1 MFDYMWMWS
10 EFLVRWLHV
19 VAGIAW
25 IGSSFYFIA
34 LDLSLKPGKQ
44 LPDEA
49 HGQAWQVHGGGFYN
63 MVKYLVAPARMPDE
77 LTWFKWEAYT
87 TWLSG
92 FALLTIIY
100 YAGSGLYMIDSE
112 ILDLDPWQAIALSI
126 GGIVASWVAYDVM
139 CRSPLGR
146 DDRVLAL
153 AGFVFIVALAWLYT
167 EIFSARGAFVQIG
180 VSIGTIM
187 VANVAMV
194 IIPGQKKVV
203 AALVAGDTPDPA
215 FGRRGKQRSLHN
227 NYLTLPVIFVM
238 IGGHYPAVFATD
250 YAWVI
255 LALVLVIGAVI
266 RHFFNTKHKGDP
278 APWWTWGVA
287 AALIVAAVLLSQAG
301 APKYDESAYAEQGY
315 SEGAELHLAAVELVT
330 ERCSMCHAAVPQWDG
345 MTFPPKG
352 VVLESEADIMAHVDA
367 IYWQVA
373 ASHAMPPGNV
383 IWVEPEERAMLAKW
397 RQMLHSRSPTTGEA
411 G

>member
-1 MFDYMWMWS
+1 MFDYLWMWS

-34 LDLSLKPGKQ
+34 LDLSLKPGKA

-92 FALLTIIY
+92 FALLTLIY
-100 YAGSGLYMIDSE
+100 YAGAGLYMIDVE
-112 ILDLDPWQAIALSI
+112 ILDLEPWQAVGLSV
-126 GGIVASWVAYDVM
+126 GGIIATWVVYDGI

-146 DDRVLAL
+146 NDVHLAL
-153 AGFVFIVALAWLYT
+153 AGFAFIVVLAWLYS
-167 EIFSARGAFVQIG
+167 EMFSARGAFVQIG

-194 IIPGQKKVV
+194 IIPGQRKVV
-203 AALVAGDTPDPA
+203 TALVAGEEPDPRYGA
-215 FGRRGKQRSLHN
+215 RGKQRSLHN
-227 NYLTLPVIFVM
+227 NYLTLPVVFVM
-238 IGGHYPAVFATD
+238 IGGHYPAVFATE
-250 YAWVI
+250 YAWII
-255 LALVLVIGAVI
+255 LALVLVMGAVI
-266 RHFFNTKHKGDP
+266 RHFFNTKHKGQP
-278 APWWTWGVA
+278 APWWTWIVA
-287 AALIVAAVLLSQAG
+287 AALTVGAIFLSHAG
-301 APKYDESAYAEQGY
+301 APKYDADAYAEYEFG
-315 SEGAELHLAAVELVT
+315 EGAELHLAAVELVT
-330 ERCSMCHAAVPQWDG
+330 ERCAICHARVPQWDG
-345 MTFPPKG
+345 MVFPPKG
-352 VVLESEADIMAHVDA
+352 VVLETESDILRQMDD

-383 IWVEPEERAMLAKW
+383 IWVEDEERAMLAKW
-397 RQMLHSRSPTTGEA
+397 RAMLRSGDLVPEKG
-411 G
+411 

>member
-1 MFDYMWMWS
+1 MFDYLWMWS

-34 LDLSLKPGKQ
+34 LDLSLKPGKA

-92 FALLTIIY
+92 FALLTLIY
-100 YAGSGLYMIDSE
+100 YAGAGLYMIDVE
-112 ILDLDPWQAIALSI
+112 ILDLEPWQAVGLSV
-126 GGIVASWVAYDVM
+126 GGIIATWVVYDGI

-146 DDRVLAL
+146 NDVHLAL
-153 AGFVFIVALAWLYT
+153 AGFAFIVALAWLYS
-167 EIFSARGAFVQIG
+167 EMFSARGAFVQIG
-180 VSIGTIM
+180 VSIGTIL

-194 IIPGQKKVV
+194 IIPGQRKVV
-203 AALVAGDTPDPA
+203 TALVAGEEPDPRYGA
-215 FGRRGKQRSLHN
+215 RGKQRSLHN
-227 NYLTLPVIFVM
+227 NYLTLPVVFVM
-238 IGGHYPAVFATD
+238 IGGHYPAVFATE
-250 YAWVI
+250 YAWII
-255 LALVLVIGAVI
+255 LALVLVMGAVI
-266 RHFFNTKHKGDP
+266 RHFFNTKHKGQP
-278 APWWTWGVA
+278 APWWTWIVA
-287 AALIVAAVLLSQAG
+287 AALTVGAIFLSIAG
-301 APKYDESAYAEQGY
+301 APKYDADAYAEYEFG
-315 SEGAELHLAAVELVT
+315 EGAELHLAAVELVT
-330 ERCSMCHAAVPQWDG
+330 ERCAICHARVPQWDG
-345 MTFPPKG
+345 MVFPPKG
-352 VVLESEADIMAHVDA
+352 VVLETESDILRQMDD

-383 IWVEPEERAMLAKW
+383 IWVEDEERAMLAKW
-397 RQMLHSRSPTTGEA
+397 RAMLRAGEMVPEK